1 MIARP
6 ETVAAL
12 ERVRDCFNSY
22 PVDSVCQAVCT
33 AAIKARDYHEASV
46 QKIIET
52 RDRAMKILRTAGYDV
67 LDSDTNFLLVSGG
80 ESDYLKLKERGV
92 LVRWF
97 SAERVRG
104 YTRVTVGS
112 DEETDVYLRALLK

>member
-1 MIARP
+1 
-6 ETVAAL
+6 
-12 ERVRDCFNSY
+12 
-22 PVDSVCQAVCT
+22 
-33 AAIKARDYHEASV
+33 
-46 QKIIET
+46 
-52 RDRAMKILRTAGYDV
+52 MKILRTAGYDV